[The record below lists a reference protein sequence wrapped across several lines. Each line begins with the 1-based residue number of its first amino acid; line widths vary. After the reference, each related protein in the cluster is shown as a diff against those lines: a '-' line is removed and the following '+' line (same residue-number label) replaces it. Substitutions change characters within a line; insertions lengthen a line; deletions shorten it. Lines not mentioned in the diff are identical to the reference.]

1 MKILSINAGSSSLK
15 FKMYDMPSE
24 TVLIYGYI
32 EKIGSVGD
40 YKIITDDVYE
50 FERQIDSHDDAVKI
64 LIKSLFE
71 YNIIE
76 SLDEIKAIGHRI
88 VNGKD
93 HFLPELV
100 NDDVLKRLREISFL
114 SKVHMEGH
122 IAGIE
127 AFRKL
132 IPEVPQILIYDT
144 AFHHTIPEKNFL
156 YAVPYEWYAKYGVRK
171 YGFHGI
177 SAQYITKKMEE
188 KLNRQVN
195 LIICHIGNGA
205 SITAV
210 KDSKSLDNS
219 MGFTANCG
227 LIMGTRCGDIDYSF
241 LPYVTRKS
249 GKSLEEIDEI
259 LNYQSGLEGF
269 VNGASDNRDLEKHIK
284 DGDSRAILI
293 NEMFLNRV
301 VDYIAKY
308 YLMLDSIDAIVF
320 CGGIGENNI
329 KFRER
334 ILFRL
339 RKLGIT
345 LNKETNDSI
354 SKFSKTNSGIISG
367 DDSLVK
373 CYVIPTDE
381 EVMMAI
387 DTYNF
392 IKGAWL
398 YEFIYK
404 NI

>member
-15 FKMYDMPSE
+15 FKMYEMPSE
-24 TVLIYGYI
+24 EVLIYGYI
-32 EKIGSVGD
+32 EKIGSFGT
-40 YKIITDDVYE
+40 YKIIADKTEE
-50 FERQIDSHDDAVKI
+50 FQKPIDNHDDAVKI

-71 YNIIE
+71 YNIIN

-93 HFLPELV
+93 RFKPELIDESV
-100 NDDVLKRLREISFL
+100 IHRLKEISHL
-114 SKVHMEGH
+114 SKVHMKGH

-144 AFHHTIPEKNFL
+144 AFHHTISEENYL
-156 YAVPYEWYAKYGVRK
+156 YAVPYDWYEKYGVRK

-177 SAQYITKKMEE
+177 SASYITKKMEE
-188 KLNRQVN
+188 EFQKKVN

-210 KDSKSLDNS
+210 KDSKSVDNS

-241 LPYVTRKS
+241 LPYIVEKT
-249 GKSLEEIDEI
+249 GMNMEEVDKI

-269 VNGASDNRDLEKHIK
+269 VKGANDNRDLEKAINK
-284 DGDSRAILI
+284 GDHKAILVHK
-293 NEMFLNRV
+293 MYVNRV
-301 VDYIAKY
+301 VSYIAKY
-308 YLMLDSIDAIVF
+308 YLMLDELDAIVF
-320 CGGIGENNI
+320 CAGVGENNI
-329 KFRER
+329 KFREDV
-334 ILFRL
+334 LL
-339 RKLGIT
+339 KLKKLGIT
-345 LNKETNDSI
+345 LNKEANNSI
-354 SKFSKTNSGIISG
+354 SKFSETNSGIING
-367 DDSLVK
+367 ADSSIK

-381 EVMMAI
+381 EVMMAR

-392 IKGAWL
+392 IKGV
-398 YEFIYK
+398 
-404 NI
+404 